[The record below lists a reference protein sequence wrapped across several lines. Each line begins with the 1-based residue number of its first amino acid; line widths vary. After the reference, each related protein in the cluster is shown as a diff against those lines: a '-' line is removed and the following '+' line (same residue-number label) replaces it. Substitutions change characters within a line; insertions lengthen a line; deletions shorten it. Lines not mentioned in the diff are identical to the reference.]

1 MSSQVMS
8 SSRLSGVT
16 FVLFSAVGFGAMAIF
31 GKIAFGSG
39 ASTATVLF
47 FRFLIAGAMM
57 ALLMAVFRLPW
68 PRGRD
73 LWILVGMGALGYA
86 GQSFCFFSAL
96 HHATAGLTGLLL
108 YLYPSLVIIAS
119 AALGRRPL
127 TFIKVLLALLSFL
140 GILLTAWGGLA
151 GTPTGIAFGAG
162 AAMVYTVYI
171 LVGED
176 VTGRTGA
183 IGASSVIMLSAAV
196 IFGVAMV
203 LEGPSG
209 PTGMGGWLAVTAI
222 AIVSTL
228 MPIVFFFA
236 GMRRL
241 GASDASTL
249 STLEPVV
256 TLFLAYYFLG
266 ETLGKVQTIGA
277 FLVIGAVLIL
287 TRLR

>member
-1 MSSQVMS
+1 M
-8 SSRLSGVT
+8 
-16 FVLFSAVGFGAMAIF
+16 
-31 GKIAFGSG
+31 
-39 ASTATVLF
+39 
-47 FRFLIAGAMM
+47 
-57 ALLMAVFRLPW
+57 
-68 PRGRD
+68 
-73 LWILVGMGALGYA
+73 
-86 GQSFCFFSAL
+86 
-96 HHATAGLTGLLL
+96 
-108 YLYPSLVIIAS
+108 
-119 AALGRRPL
+119 
-127 TFIKVLLALLSFL
+127 LLALISFL

-171 LVGED
+171 LVGES
-176 VTGRTGA
+176 VTRRTGA

-196 IFGVAMV
+196 VFGVAMV
-203 LEGPSG
+203 LEGPYG
-209 PTGMGGWLAVTAI
+209 PTGTGGWLAVAAI

-266 ETLGKVQTIGA
+266 DRERFKPSAPSSSLAQ
-277 FLVIGAVLIL
+277 
-287 TRLR
+287 